1 MECLKGSET
10 GDKVAAA
17 IEACSNFDDYDTTA
31 AARNDGMCY
40 DFNDTLS
47 WLYEV
52 YAHDF
57 CILNEMG
64 WINEDMTDYNWDQ
77 WLADING
84 LPEDVSGV
92 HYFLSKPWNIYDKEN

>member
-92 HYFLSKPWNIYDKEN
+92 HYFLSKP